1 MDIVRLQKYDR
12 TLVPAYWF
20 FTGPAPYSKWLYY
33 PLDWGRLVQ
42 RRKSFHSDRRFRDPV
57 NTGVQVRVY
66 KLDEFEQHELLTT
79 GITST
84 LKGTENTVE
93 IPLRLDPGRYKIYVY
108 LTTNGQREAAV
119 IRDITV

>member
-1 MDIVRLQKYDR
+1 M
-12 TLVPAYWF
+12 
-20 FTGPAPYSKWLYY
+20 YY
-33 PLDWGRLVQ
+33 PLDRERLVQ
-42 RRKSFHSDRRFRDPV
+42 RRKSFHSDRRFRYPV

-84 LKGTENTVE
+84 LNGTENTVE

>member
-1 MDIVRLQKYDR
+1 M
-12 TLVPAYWF
+12 T
-20 FTGPAPYSKWLYY
+20 
-33 PLDWGRLVQ
+33 GRLYLLIGFLLALLLIASGCTTLSIGDVWY
-42 RRKSFHSDRRFRDPV
+42 SAGNLSIPIAGSGTPV

-93 IPLRLDPGRYKIYVY
+93 IPLRLDPGRYRIYVY